1 VSLPQ
6 IEADLASLGCLG
18 EMNLGL
24 IRGEGG
30 GLNPVLESEP
40 EHCCLLIPAATP

>member
-24 IRGEGG
+24 IRGRGRR
-30 GLNPVLESEP
+30 
-40 EHCCLLIPAATP
+40 A